1 LNEYNWDLK
10 KYLNKIMK
18 KLFDYKSP
26 NPGSMS
32 ENMRQYLTKKQ
43 LTDLCKEK
51 AIQLNSAEEALKSL
65 AA

>member
-1 LNEYNWDLK
+1 
-10 KYLNKIMK
+10 MK